1 MQNTWPKIKIF
12 QYIEKGDF
20 FVPTEEYQELA
31 ESLYLTEWNSVVWIG
46 RLFAMDNDFGEH
58 WFDNPEALEERA
70 AAAEKLGYQEHE
82 ILVLD
87 PDRFQDGRDGP
98 CHSAELRKQFWT
110 EVLQNLE
117 LSLETL
123 IKKAREE
130 AGTTGITDGLQREI
144 QKIMMRYGLVD
155 PDPKSRLAGRKG
167 TRYFSVMDVDE
178 MSGAISMG
186 MKIYVNPKKK
196 KYIIAPGEDMYGME
210 GFEEE
215 EEELEKN
222 WIDYKEVERMSSTES
237 YRVMEDFTETVADR
251 KIRKRLQE
259 ALNRPK
265 PFRNFRYEVD
275 NSGRYRELWFAFKDQ
290 AEYDWV
296 QQQVL
301 EIEAWREEE
310 E

>member
-130 AGTTGITDGLQREI
+130 AGATGITDGLQREI

-167 TRYFSVMDVDE
+167 TRYFSPSRD
-178 MSGAISMG
+178 S
-186 MKIYVNPKKK
+186 
-196 KYIIAPGEDMYGME
+196 
-210 GFEEE
+210 F
-215 EEELEKN
+215 
-222 WIDYKEVERMSSTES
+222 
-237 YRVMEDFTETVADR
+237 
-251 KIRKRLQE
+251 
-259 ALNRPK
+259 
-265 PFRNFRYEVD
+265 PFP
-275 NSGRYRELWFAFKDQ
+275 
-290 AEYDWV
+290 
-296 QQQVL
+296 
-301 EIEAWREEE
+301 I
-310 E
+310 